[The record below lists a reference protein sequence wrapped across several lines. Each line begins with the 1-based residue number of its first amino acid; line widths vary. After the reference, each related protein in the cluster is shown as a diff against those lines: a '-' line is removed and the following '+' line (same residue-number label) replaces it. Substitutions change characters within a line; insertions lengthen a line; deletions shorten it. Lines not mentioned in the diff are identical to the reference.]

1 MLQRMVDFS
10 NGWMFNL
17 VMTDESICRDVI
29 KAVLD
34 IDVVRIDYLNAEQ
47 VVDPSPENR
56 GIRMD
61 VYAKESGFPERVYD
75 LEMQAQPELRLGKRF
90 RYYQSALD
98 VRELPSGG
106 DYDQLPESFIVFLC
120 SQDPFGYD
128 VPLYRFERTCD
139 LVPELPLGDGSHW
152 LALNARAW
160 EAAEGEAL
168 ADLLRY
174 MQTGRVSGP
183 LSRKI
188 DAAVVKANENRKW
201 VEQVWSVSTIVEN
214 AERRER
220 IRGRMLQEEARGE
233 GREEGREEGEARFA
247 SLASQLIEAGRLDDL
262 SRASAD
268 PAYRQSLYQE
278 LGL

>member
-1 MLQRMVDFS
+1 MLRRMVDFANS
-10 NGWMFNL
+10 WMFNL

-29 KAVLD
+29 RAVLG
-34 IDVVRIDYLNAEQ
+34 IEAERIDYLNAEQ
-47 VVDPSPENR
+47 VIDPSPERR

-61 VYAKESGFPERVYD
+61 VYAREGGLHERVYD

-98 VRELPSGG
+98 VRELPSGD

-128 VPLYRFERTCD
+128 VPLYRFERSCS
-139 LVPELPLGDGSHW
+139 LVPDLSLGDASHW

-160 EAAEGEAL
+160 EAGENEDL
-168 ADLLRY
+168 VDLLRY
-174 MQTGRVSGP
+174 MQTGRVVGP

-188 DAAVVKANENRKW
+188 DTAVARANENRKW

-220 IRGRMLQEEARGE
+220 IRGRMIQEEA
-233 GREEGREEGEARFA
+233 REEGREEGEARFA
-247 SLASQLIEAGRLDDL
+247 SLTAKLIEAGRLDDL

>member
-1 MLQRMVDFS
+1 MLRRMVDFANS
-10 NGWMFNL
+10 WMFNL

-29 KAVLD
+29 RAVLG
-34 IDVVRIDYLNAEQ
+34 IEAERIDYLNAEQ
-47 VVDPSPENR
+47 VIDPSPERR

-61 VYAKESGFPERVYD
+61 VYAREGGLHERVYD

-98 VRELPSGG
+98 VRELPSGD

-128 VPLYRFERTCD
+128 VPLYRFERSCS
-139 LVPELPLGDGSHW
+139 LVPDLSLGDASHW

-160 EAAEGEAL
+160 EAGENEDL
-168 ADLLRY
+168 VDLLRY
-174 MQTGRVSGP
+174 MQTGRVVGP

-188 DAAVVKANENRKW
+188 DTAVARANENRKW

-220 IRGRMLQEEARGE
+220 IRGRMIQEEA
-233 GREEGREEGEARFA
+233 REEGREEGEARFA
-247 SLASQLIEAGRLDDL
+247 SLTAKLIEAGRLDDL

-278 LGL
+278 LEL